1 MANNSLQWLDGIPWI
16 SSASAFPAAARE
28 LDALDWPGE
37 FILSPELSAVMV
49 CAATQAGFMPMS
61 AVFTVAEGVERAF
74 FTPKLHTLRCLLS
87 PGQVHVS
94 RTARRQAAVYT
105 MSLDRDFPAVLQH
118 CIAVHG
124 QGWLTPDLCSVFLQL
139 QQHQQLPRQF
149 DDGMF
154 AGDSPAIADRVLQ
167 LVSVEL
173 WKDAELAAGEL
184 GYRIGSVYTSLS
196 GFYLVPGAGT
206 VQLTLLGGLLANA
219 GCRLWDLGMPM
230 AYKQNLGGSLLPR
243 REYLP
248 LLQEAYARPAFE
260 LAGLTTEL

>member
-1 MANNSLQWLDGIPWI
+1 MANNPIQWLNGIPWVTT
-16 SSASAFPAAARE
+16 AAAFPAAAAE
-28 LDALDWPGE
+28 LDDLDWPGE
-37 FILSPELSAVMV
+37 FVFAPELSAAMV
-49 CAATQAGFMPMS
+49 YAATQAGFMPMS
-61 AVFTVAEGVERAF
+61 AVFSVAEGVERTF

-87 PGQVHVS
+87 PELVHVS
-94 RTARRQAAVYT
+94 HTARRQAAAYT
-105 MSLDRDFPAVLQH
+105 ISLNRDFPAVLQH

-149 DDGMF
+149 DDGLF
-154 AGDSPAIADRVLQ
+154 AGDSSAIADRVLQ

-206 VQLTLLGGLLANA
+206 VQLTLLGGLLAKA

-248 LLQEAYARPAFE
+248 LLQEAYARPGFE
-260 LAGLTTEL
+260 LAGLIPEL